1 MHSHR
6 GDLATGEKFV
16 QTLNYYSMNFL
27 NKYKTE
33 VQKRLKPIS
42 DSPILT
48 PEDIQSLPAPVQK
61 YLIYVGAVGKPMVQN
76 VRAVF
81 NGSMKRN
88 RKSVWMSI
96 HSQQFNFFDEPS
108 RFFYIRAKMFGIPFD
123 GLHVYAGNTAT
134 MQIKVAS
141 MFQVVDAFGEKMSH
155 GETVTVFNDMCF
167 FAPSTLISKNIQWET
182 IDSLTVKATFI
193 NSDIQVRA
201 ILKFN
206 VTGELIDFT
215 SDDRFYCE
223 DGKTYLSYK
232 WSTPIKNFIDK
243 DGRKVPSYGEAI
255 WHIPFEGEF
264 CYARFDL
271 KEIEYNCT
279 NFKY

>member
-1 MHSHR
+1 
-6 GDLATGEKFV
+6 
-16 QTLNYYSMNFL
+16 MNFL

-42 DSPILT
+42 DTPILT
-48 PEDIQSLPAPVQK
+48 HEDIQSLPAPVQK
-61 YLIYVGAVGKPMVQN
+61 YLIYVGAIGKPKIQN
-76 VRAVF
+76 VRVVWSGA
-81 NGSMKRN
+81 MKRN
-88 RKSVWMSI
+88 RKSGWMPI
-96 HSQQFNFFDEPS
+96 ASQQYNFFEEPS

-167 FAPSTLISKNIQWET
+167 FAPSTLISKNIEWET
-182 IDSLTVKATFI
+182 IDSLTVKAKFTNDKI
-193 NSDIQVRA
+193 TVSA

-206 VTGELIDFT
+206 QQGELIDFI

-223 DGKTYLSYK
+223 DGKTYLSYR
-232 WSTPIKNFIDK
+232 WSTPIKNYIEK
-243 DGRKVPSYGEAI
+243 DGRKMPSYGEAI

-264 CYARFDL
+264 CYAKFDL

-279 NFKY
+279 DFKY